1 MLLPLGLFF
10 WVLTG
15 YTVERK
21 RQRTRARRA
30 RAHVRER
37 ERWGG
42 GMGGREREK
51 RQKKISKFCF
61 FPLFARS
68 LVRATQSI
76 MYIPLEVNRLSKM
89 ILLIT

>member
-42 GMGGREREK
+42 GMGGGEREK
-51 RQKKISKFCF
+51 RQKKISKFLF
-61 FPLFARS
+61 FSPLRAFFSPRDPINYVYS
-68 LVRATQSI
+68 LTNQ
-76 MYIPLEVNRLSKM
+76 
-89 ILLIT
+89 